1 LVVDDDPKTLE
12 LYREVLGD
20 AGHDV
25 VTAEDGIQGLARA
38 DSNPSLIIVDLMLPN
53 MNGYEFVERLRATD
67 GHSST
72 PVIVVSGV
80 ATGEWALRV
89 GADRFLRKPFR
100 PSELRTHVE
109 ELLSRGGAAPYAS
122 GLSGAL
128 ASETR

>member
-1 LVVDDDPKTLE
+1 MVVDDDPKTLE
-12 LYREVLGD
+12 LYHEVLGD

-38 DSNPSLIIVDLMLPN
+38 DSNPALIVVDLMLPN

-67 GHSST
+67 GRAST

-100 PSELRTHVE
+100 PSELRTLVE
-109 ELLSRGGAAPYAS
+109 ELLSRGGPAA
-122 GLSGAL
+122 
-128 ASETR
+128 